1 MKQPKK
7 ASAAAK
13 PLVYSEVA
21 WISAEGGIRSVT
33 FSDDESGTA
42 ARKHLVR
49 ELRARVN
56 GKALLI
62 SQFRITKEELVDQ

>member
-49 ELRARVN
+49 ELN

-62 SQFRITKEELVDQ
+62 SQFRITKEGLVD